1 MVLPLLTK
9 LEQLVAQHCV
19 MVQTSAVGIKEQVC
33 QNYLECT
40 PLFLQPGIPCP
51 QLSSQ
56 WKATSQ
62 YASTQRSGLCSL
74 SSAIE
79 QEKVRQDAVVRE
91 LQESLRQASKKQEQ
105 LKMVSL
111 MCITMIM

>member
-33 QNYLECT
+33 QNCFRVYT
-40 PLFLQPGIPCP
+40 TLQPAIPRP

-62 YASTQRSGLCSL
+62 YASTQRSGFSSL

-79 QEKVRQDAVVRE
+79 QEQVRQDTVVRE
-91 LQESLRQASKKQEQ
+91 LQESLKQASEKQEQ

-111 MCITMIM
+111 VCYYDII